1 MEQVIEKIDDKKTEF
16 KVVKKKKSFKI
27 LGISIW
33 RIFAY
38 FVVYSVIGYA
48 IETLFGIARY
58 GMLESRKSFLYG
70 PFCAIYGVGAVIM
83 ILSLQYFKKN
93 HNTLFIGGVIVGL
106 YNRVFSKLDRRN
118 NLACKMVGLF
128 WNAT

>member
-1 MEQVIEKIDDKKTEF
+1 MYMEQVIEKIDDKKTEF

-58 GMLESRKSFLYG
+58 GMLESRKRINRIIATKMGKNLHSFLPIRY
-70 PFCAIYGVGAVIM
+70 PRYAIR
-83 ILSLQYFKKN
+83 ILTY
-93 HNTLFIGGVIVGL
+93 
-106 YNRVFSKLDRRN
+106 
-118 NLACKMVGLF
+118 
-128 WNAT
+128 